1 MYVMTIA
8 SFKKIFFLRKELDNK
23 QKTINNLLNI
33 INYMHRHSNEPGNN
47 FSKNTNAQP
56 VQINA
61 KAGER
66 FQTRNRTKLTNENNK
81 YKDFTLN

>member
-1 MYVMTIA
+1 
-8 SFKKIFFLRKELDNK
+8 
-23 QKTINNLLNI
+23 
-33 INYMHRHSNEPGNN
+33 MHRHSNEPGNN

-66 FQTRNRTKLTNENNK
+66 FQTRNRTKLTNENNT